1 MSQENQDCDMPQM
14 DQMQD
19 IDYMDQMDSMDQ
31 MGIMDQMP
39 EMNQSHMYQPRMY
52 QMQQANQMPQY
63 QMPQMQQAYHMPHY
77 VMPQMGQHA
86 GNMMGQYQ
94 NVNVMGQYQDGNVM
108 GQMDQMKLRQ
118 IQQLQQAF
126 DANKVEHPYPMYPNY
141 GKITQYEEIPL
152 NLPEQRQLF
161 HPGVEGLMVPRPIIE
176 NPNYKGSGKLKGKV
190 ALITGGDSGIGAA
203 VAIAFAKEGADV
215 AIAYLN
221 EHEDAN
227 RTRMRVEQ
235 LGQRCLLMPG
245 DLRDKRQC
253 VAIVE
258 QTVRTFGRLDVLCNH
273 VGIQFQQK
281 SLTDITDQQFD
292 DTFKVNIYS
301 HFYTTRAALP
311 YMKPGS
317 SIIQT
322 SSVVT
327 YVGEKQMIDYTATK
341 GANVGFTRA
350 LAKNV
355 VNKGIRV
362 NAVAPGRIWTPLI
375 AASFSSDQ
383 VAVYGAFNPMQ
394 RVAHPFELAPTY
406 VYLASDDSRFVTGQV
421 LHVDGGESTHS

>member
-1 MSQENQDCDMPQM
+1 MSQENQYRDMPQ
-14 DQMQD
+14 
-19 IDYMDQMDSMDQ
+19 
-31 MGIMDQMP
+31 MDQMP
-39 EMNQSHMYQPRMY
+39 EMNQSHMYQPQMY

-63 QMPQMQQAYHMPHY
+63 

-86 GNMMGQYQ
+86 GNVMGQYQDGDMMGQYQ
-94 NVNVMGQYQDGNVM
+94 NGNVM